1 MLDPPGGVERRTT
14 VDFLSPILFGLGS
27 SLVVAG
33 WISCGIFMGYSFRR
47 IYRILRLVG
56 HGPRRLLLRHLLTAV
71 AISGCGGGVALLVA
85 WSLPWLQPS
94 TTTAGTLVPAAVL
107 VTTIASIPP
116 IVRRKKEDA

>member
-1 MLDPPGGVERRTT
+1 
-14 VDFLSPILFGLGS
+14 
-27 SLVVAG
+27 
-33 WISCGIFMGYSFRR
+33 MGYSFRR
-47 IYRILRLVG
+47 IHRILRLVG

-94 TTTAGTLVPAAVL
+94 AATAGTLVPAAVL
-107 VTTIASIPP
+107 VTSIASVPP